1 MNKKILLASI
11 PLLVVG
17 FLLLA
22 PHFALAADPIK
33 DGLGTLS
40 ATGLPSNGGV
50 SASGTVNSLLVRVIN
65 ILLFVTAGIAVL
77 FVIVGGFWYITSAGS
92 PEGSKKGKTTVV
104 NAIIGLVII
113 VLSYVIINVVINTV
127 RSSSSTP
134 GGGGTTTTPPVNPP
148 TSP

>member
-1 MNKKILLASI
+1 MNKKLLAWL
-11 PLLVVG
+11 PLLVFV
-17 FLLLA
+17 FLLVA

-77 FVIVGGFWYITSAGS
+77 FVIIGGFQYITSAGN
-92 PEGSKKGKTTVV
+92 PEGAKKGKTTVV

-113 VLSYVIINVVINTV
+113 VLSYVIINVVVNTV
-127 RSSSSTP
+127 RNSGSTS
-134 GGGGTTTTPPVNPP
+134 GGGTTTTPPINPVP
-148 TSP
+148 NP